1 MRNHFREQLKA
12 LHSFPAIDVVYKQL
26 LQAFFQWT
34 PTVVGLHPQQ
44 PFTQAEE
51 ERLLDALAALQQH
64 QPIQYIIGHTSFYG
78 LQIEVNEATLIPRP
92 ETEELVDIITR
103 EWEATPPAA
112 LLDIGTGSGCIALA
126 LKSHFPKA
134 QVAGIDNAPAAL
146 AIAKKNATRLHL
158 EIDFQLQDIEQLA
171 VSAVPLDLIV
181 SNPPYVH
188 KEEQLAPNVYN
199 YEPHQALFSPP
210 DDPLFLYEKI
220 AAFGMQALK
229 PNGKIYF
236 EINPLDAP
244 QLKEKMHSLGYVDL
258 SLRKDIFGKLR
269 FLIASKK

>member
-1 MRNHFREQLKA
+1 MQLPHLAYQTAINGHYRNAQPLSGA
-12 LHSFPAIDVVYKQL
+12 AQSA
-26 LQAFFQWT
+26 AFFSCHRCCVQAIASGFFSVDAYGGWIAPPT
-34 PTVVGLHPQQ
+34 PPY
-44 PFTQAEE
+44 PSRRRASF
-51 ERLLDALAALQQH
+51 DALAALQQH
-64 QPIQYIIGHTSFYG
+64 QPIQYIIGHTSFCG

-103 EWEATPPAA
+103 EWEANPPAT
-112 LLDIGTGSGCIALA
+112 LLDLGTGSGCIALV

-158 EIDFQLQDIEQLA
+158 QIDFQLQDIEQLA

-220 AAFGMQALK
+220 AAFGIQSLK
-229 PNGKIYF
+229 PNGK
-236 EINPLDAP
+236 N
-244 QLKEKMHSLGYVDL
+244 
-258 SLRKDIFGKLR
+258 IF
-269 FLIASKK
+269 

>member
-12 LHSFPAIDVVYKQL
+12 LHSAPAIDVVYKQL
-26 LQAFFQWT
+26 LQAFFQWA

-44 PFTQAEE
+44 PLTPTEE
-51 ERLLDALAALQQH
+51 ERLLEALAALLQH
-64 QPIQYIIGHTSFYG
+64 QPIQYIIGHTSFFG

-103 EWEATPPAA
+103 EWGTTPPTA

-134 QVAGIDNAPAAL
+134 QVAGLDNAAAAL
-146 AIAKKNATRLHL
+146 AMAKKNAIRLQL
-158 EIDFQLQDIEQLA
+158 EVNFHLQDIKQLA
-171 VSAVPLDLIV
+171 NFSDPLDLIV

-188 KEEQLAPNVYN
+188 TEEQLAPNVYN
-199 YEPHQALFSPP
+199 YEPHHALFSLPEA
-210 DDPLFLYEKI
+210 PLFLYEKI
-220 AAFGMQALK
+220 AVFGMQALK
-229 PNGKIYF
+229 PNGKLYF
-236 EINPLDAP
+236 EINPLDAL
-244 QLKEKMHSLGYVDL
+244 QLKEKMLSLGYVDL